1 MKGLIFNIQKF
12 CIGDGPGIRTTVF
25 LKGCPLRCAWCHN
38 PESHSYCSEVL
49 FDSAKCVGCQS
60 CNLACKNEAHRF
72 ENSHEIDRTKC
83 IGCGK
88 CAEVCPV
95 GALELTG
102 REVTVE
108 EIMEEVMKDKNFY
121 TYSGG
126 GLTLS
131 GGEPL
136 AQFRFAY
143 ELLKAAKQNG
153 LHTCIETSGF
163 VETEKIEKIADYID
177 IFLFDWKVT
186 DEQLH
191 KQYTGASNK
200 LILDNLRRIDALGEK
215 IILRCPIIPGVN
227 DTLEHFSGIA
237 NIANSLKH
245 VLQIEIEPYHSLGTV
260 KYQKLGKLER
270 KIDCVVPSQEQVV
283 EWIKNIQKQTEI
295 LVKKA

>member
-38 PESHSYCSEVL
+38 PESHSYYSEVL
-49 FDSAKCVGCQS
+49 FDSAKCVGCQR

-72 ENSHEIDRTKC
+72 ENCHEIDRTKC

-95 GALELTG
+95 GALEPTG
-102 REVTVE
+102 REVRVE

-121 TYSGG
+121 KYSGG

-143 ELLKAAKQNG
+143 ELLKAAKHNG

-163 VETEKIEKIADYID
+163 VETEKIEKLTDYID
-177 IFLFDWKVT
+177 IFLFDWKIT

-191 KQYTGASNK
+191 KKYTGVSNK
-200 LILDNLRRIDALGEK
+200 LIQKNLQKLDDLGSN

-237 NIANSLKH
+237 NIAGSLKN
-245 VLQIEIEPYHSLGTV
+245 VLQIEIEPYHSLGTG
-260 KYQKLGKLER
+260 KYHKLSKSRGNV
-270 KIDCVVPSQEQVV
+270 DFDVPRQEQVAQ
-283 EWIKNIQKQTEI
+283 WIESIQKQTKV